1 MKDSTDWEVLRG
13 IGQQGS
19 GSEEKQ
25 AAFCLAGAVQ
35 GELGVEKAA
44 AEQGGAPQARAAG
57 AVPVLQEA
65 AQPRRCSAMLILE
78 KLEENRL
85 HPRVSEKL
93 KNGRRTNVNIHRI
106 MRIVWEN
113 GAEKILERRGRNS

>member
-1 MKDSTDWEVLRG
+1 MKDSTDWELLRG

-44 AEQGGAPQARAAG
+44 AEQAP
-57 AVPVLQEA
+57 EKKF
-65 AQPRRCSAMLILE
+65 SASVQCDADTGKI
-78 KLEENRL
+78 
-85 HPRVSEKL
+85 
-93 KNGRRTNVNIHRI
+93 GRKQIASAC
-106 MRIVWEN
+106 E
-113 GAEKILERRGRNS
+113 

>member
-1 MKDSTDWEVLRG
+1 MKDSADWEVLRG

-44 AEQGGAPQARAAG
+44 AEQAPEKKFAASVQCDADTG
-57 AVPVLQEA
+57 KIGRKQIA
-65 AQPRRCSAMLILE
+65 SACE
-78 KLEENRL
+78 
-85 HPRVSEKL
+85 
-93 KNGRRTNVNIHRI
+93 
-106 MRIVWEN
+106 
-113 GAEKILERRGRNS
+113 

>member
-44 AEQGGAPQARAAG
+44 AEQAPEKKFPTPVQCNADAGKIGGKQIA
-57 AVPVLQEA
+57 
-65 AQPRRCSAMLILE
+65 SA
-78 KLEENRL
+78 
-85 HPRVSEKL
+85 
-93 KNGRRTNVNIHRI
+93 
-106 MRIVWEN
+106 WE
-113 GAEKILERRGRNS
+113 

>member
-44 AEQGGAPQARAAG
+44 AEQAP
-57 AVPVLQEA
+57 
-65 AQPRRCSAMLILE
+65 E
-78 KLEENRL
+78 KKF
-85 HPRVSEKL
+85 PASVQCDADT
-93 KNGRRTNVNIHRI
+93 G
-106 MRIVWEN
+106 
-113 GAEKILERRGRNS
+113 KI

>member
-44 AEQGGAPQARAAG
+44 AEQAPEKKFRRVG
-57 AVPVLQEA
+57 AV
-65 AQPRRCSAMLILE
+65 RC
-78 KLEENRL
+78 
-85 HPRVSEKL
+85 
-93 KNGRRTNVNIHRI
+93 
-106 MRIVWEN
+106 
-113 GAEKILERRGRNS
+113 

>member
-1 MKDSTDWEVLRG
+1 MKDSTDWEVLRS

-44 AEQGGAPQARAAG
+44 AEQAPEKKFPASVQCDADTGNIGRKQIA
-57 AVPVLQEA
+57 
-65 AQPRRCSAMLILE
+65 SACE
-78 KLEENRL
+78 
-85 HPRVSEKL
+85 
-93 KNGRRTNVNIHRI
+93 
-106 MRIVWEN
+106 
-113 GAEKILERRGRNS
+113 

>member
-44 AEQGGAPQARAAG
+44 AEQAP
-57 AVPVLQEA
+57 EKKF
-65 AQPRRCSAMLILE
+65 PRRCSAMLMLE

>member
-1 MKDSTDWEVLRG
+1 
-13 IGQQGS
+13 
-19 GSEEKQ
+19 
-25 AAFCLAGAVQ
+25 
-35 GELGVEKAA
+35 
-44 AEQGGAPQARAAG
+44 
-57 AVPVLQEA
+57 
-65 AQPRRCSAMLILE
+65 LE
-78 KLEENRL
+78 KNRL

>member
-44 AEQGGAPQARAAG
+44 AEQAPEKK
-57 AVPVLQEA
+57 L
-65 AQPRRCSAMLILE
+65 LE

>member
-1 MKDSTDWEVLRG
+1 MKDSTEWEVLRS

-44 AEQGGAPQARAAG
+44 AEQAPEKKFPASVQCDADAG
-57 AVPVLQEA
+57 KIGRKQIA
-65 AQPRRCSAMLILE
+65 SACE
-78 KLEENRL
+78 
-85 HPRVSEKL
+85 
-93 KNGRRTNVNIHRI
+93 
-106 MRIVWEN
+106 
-113 GAEKILERRGRNS
+113 

>member
-1 MKDSTDWEVLRG
+1 MPEACEDWEVLRG

-44 AEQGGAPQARAAG
+44 AEQAPEKKFHASVQCDADTGKIGRKQIA
-57 AVPVLQEA
+57 
-65 AQPRRCSAMLILE
+65 SACE
-78 KLEENRL
+78 
-85 HPRVSEKL
+85 
-93 KNGRRTNVNIHRI
+93 
-106 MRIVWEN
+106 
-113 GAEKILERRGRNS
+113 